1 MKTVEVGWT
10 CSTPWMDEKNI
21 QNLVGKHEGKIPF
34 RECGSRWE
42 DNIEK
47 NLEEVG
53 CESVDWIHLAQ
64 DGDQRQALV
73 NTVINL
79 QFL

>member
-1 MKTVEVGWT
+1 
-10 CSTPWMDEKNI
+10 MDEKNI

-42 DNIEK
+42 DNIEM

-53 CESVDWIHLAQ
+53 CESVDWIWLAQ
-64 DGDQRQALV
+64 DGVPQQALLDIV
-73 NTVINL
+73 MAL
-79 QFL
+79 LFL